1 MEQPGPPGQ
10 KGGGDMLIDLHVA
23 DRQGHVPVPV
33 GDEQIG
39 GGGPAGHGEAL
50 ADVDAQLA
58 AGGGDTL
65 GVHIVAEGG
74 EHPHVQPHQSH
85 VVGDV
90 APHAPQAHAHL
101 ARVGVRRHQL
111 PVGPPA
117 DVQVDA
123 PHDYHIRSGADDVA
137 LAGDMALLHQIG
149 DVYRHRRAGDAR
161 FVRQLLLGDQGVLLN
176 PLENLPFPLSHG
188 LSS

>member
-90 APHAPQAHAHL
+90 APHAPRLMRTWPGLESAATSSPWGRPPMSRLTPPRLPHKE
-101 ARVGVRRHQL
+101 RCGRCSPCRRYGPASSDWRCVPPPTSGRCPL
-111 PVGPPA
+111 CPPA
-117 DVQVDA
+117 PA
-123 PHDYHIRSGADDVA
+123 GRS
-137 LAGDMALLHQIG
+137 
-149 DVYRHRRAGDAR
+149 
-161 FVRQLLLGDQGVLLN
+161 GVLLN

>member
-90 APHAPQAHAHL
+90 APHAPQAMRTWPGLESA
-101 ARVGVRRHQL
+101 ATSSPWGR
-111 PVGPPA
+111 PPMSMLT
-117 DVQVDA
+117 
-123 PHDYHIRSGADDVA
+123 P
-137 LAGDMALLHQIG
+137 
-149 DVYRHRRAGDAR
+149 
-161 FVRQLLLGDQGVLLN
+161 
-176 PLENLPFPLSHG
+176 PTTTT
-188 LSS
+188 

>member
-1 MEQPGPPGQ
+1 LES
-10 KGGGDMLIDLHVA
+10 
-23 DRQGHVPVPV
+23 
-33 GDEQIG
+33 
-39 GGGPAGHGEAL
+39 
-50 ADVDAQLA
+50 A
-58 AGGGDTL
+58 AT
-65 GVHIVAEGG
+65 
-74 EHPHVQPHQSH
+74 S
-85 VVGDV
+85 
-90 APHAPQAHAHL
+90 
-101 ARVGVRRHQL
+101 